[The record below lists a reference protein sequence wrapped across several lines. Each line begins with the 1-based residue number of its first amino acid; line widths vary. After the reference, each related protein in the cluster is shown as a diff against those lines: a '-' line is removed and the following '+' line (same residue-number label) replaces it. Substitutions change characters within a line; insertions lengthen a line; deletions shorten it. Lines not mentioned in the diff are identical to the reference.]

1 VVLEPVRLIS
11 GEAGIGKP
19 HLMHAALEVA
29 EAEECVVLGG
39 RAHDYDAGLAYA
51 SLKDVVASMP
61 LDQLDPPTAAARD
74 EFVVAADGA
83 VRRGPRSDVVQSSG
97 AAPGH
102 FRPMSSRRDVSS
114 AGGGSGPDGR
124 RIGRCESRRRRELDG
139 AGLHGATRGVGAAGT
154 GHRDQWA
161 PGSRFAAT
169 IGPLVELQGIINLDP
184 LDQHHIRVI
193 PTCWPS
199 SPMSI
204 RLACKRRSTA

>member
-74 EFVVAADGA
+74 AFVVAADGA
-83 VRRGPRSDVVQSSG
+83 MRRGPRSDVVQSSG

-102 FRPMSSRRDVSS
+102 LRPMSSRRDVSS
-114 AGGGSGPDGR
+114 AGGGSGPTVVALDDANLADDESLTARHVASVPLGR
-124 RIGRCESRRRRELDG
+124 VTATSGPRVPGWRRPSGPWSNSR
-139 AGLHGATRGVGAAGT
+139 
-154 GHRDQWA
+154 
-161 PGSRFAAT
+161 GSST
-169 IGPLVELQGIINLDP
+169 
-184 LDQHHIRVI
+184 
-193 PTCWPS
+193 
-199 SPMSI
+199 SI
-204 RLACKRRSTA
+204 RSTNTTSR

>member
-11 GEAGIGKP
+11 GEAGIGTP

-83 VRRGPRSDVVQSSG
+83 VRRGLALTS
-97 AAPGH
+97 
-102 FRPMSSRRDVSS
+102 SSRRGRLRGTFALCPHGETFLRLVAARDPTVVALDDANLADDESLTALAFTARHVAS
-114 AGGGSGPDGR
+114 VPLGRVTAIIGPR
-124 RIGRCESRRRRELDG
+124 
-139 AGLHGATRGVGAAGT
+139 V
-154 GHRDQWA
+154 
-161 PGSRFAAT
+161 PGSRRPS
-169 IGPLVELQGIINLDP
+169 GPWSNSRG
-184 LDQHHIRVI
+184 
-193 PTCWPS
+193 PS
-199 SPMSI
+199 TSI
-204 RLACKRRSTA
+204 RSTNTTSR